1 MSLLIGFS
9 GQGSH
14 HSEMFKRLSEDRYGK
29 NWLLQASEL
38 VGVDLFDKTAVEKA
52 STDVILV
59 QCLIVILSVGAFY
72 SLQKQAQLTPDF
84 LCGYSLGE
92 ISAFAVSIDLDL
104 AELHSLVQ
112 KRALLMQEAANQF
125 ANNQETGMA
134 VLKGRVD
141 YSLVKELT
149 EKHGCYIAIVNA
161 ADHYIVGGLHKALV
175 ALELEAKT
183 RGVRR
188 AELLAVNLASHT
200 PILAKAS
207 DGFSLYLQKFQTSAM
222 RYPVLNALTQ
232 ELVSDTST
240 MLTILARELS
250 ETLYW
255 GRLMHVAAEYGVS
268 TFLELGPRAT
278 LKNMILANVPTLR
291 AYNLEGFSSMAGLAG
306 FLKGKS
312 I

>member
-9 GQGSH
+9 GQGSQ
-14 HSEMFKRLSEDRYGK
+14 HSKMFNRLSEDRFGK
-29 NWLLQASEL
+29 NWLKQASKL
-38 VGVDLFDKTAVEKA
+38 TGIDLFDEAAVEKA

-72 SLQKQAQLTPDF
+72 SLKNQVQLKPAF

-104 AELHSLVQ
+104 TELYPLVQ

-125 ANNQETGMA
+125 ANSQETGMA

-141 YSLVKELT
+141 YRLVKELT
-149 EKHGCYIAIVNA
+149 KKHGCYIAIVNA
-161 ADHYIVGGLHKALV
+161 ADHYIVGGLHKALLG
-175 ALELEAKT
+175 LELEAKT
-183 RGVRR
+183 RGVRH
-188 AELLAVNLASHT
+188 AELLPVNLASHT
-200 PILAKAS
+200 PVLTKAS
-207 DGFSLYLQKFQTSAM
+207 EGFYLYLQKFQACSLK
-222 RYPVLNALTQ
+222 YPILNGLTQ
-232 ELVSDTST
+232 ELISNTST
-240 MLTILARELS
+240 ILTILARELS

-255 GRLMHVAAEYGVS
+255 GRLMHVAAEYGIS

-291 AYNLEGFSSMAGLAG
+291 AYNLEGFSSMAGLAE